1 MDLKNIDLKNINIED
16 LKAKL
21 QNVDKKTLIKFGS
34 GFAAILIFLIGYYAI
49 LSPIVYEKKEKFNK
63 IFVRSNKWYWKIK
76 KKSFVKLF
84 WVC

>member
-49 LSPIVYEKKEKFNK
+49 LNPIVNEKKEK
-63 IFVRSNKWYWKIK
+63 
-76 KKSFVKLF
+76 
-84 WVC
+84 

>member
-1 MDLKNIDLKNINIED
+1 MHRGEYIMDLKNIDLKNINIED

-49 LSPIVYEKKEKFNK
+49 LNPIVNERKRSIMTKF
-63 IFVRSNKWYWKIK
+63 
-76 KKSFVKLF
+76 
-84 WVC
+84 